1 MKSDRPAVKRAG
13 RILFALCTR
22 SGVIRG
28 NVQLVLYFLHPG
40 ACGRV
45 VTLAILC
52 SMRKKMTLPFLC
64 FLLLALFPY
73 GWLAHLWPT
82 FGLFINWLFETEMAH
97 HIGHSLIFAT
107 LGWFLITV
115 WPPLA
120 NYFALYLMLIG
131 GLGLSQEL
139 LQLWYKQRPLGV
151 NDGQDLLVDIAA
163 AALFFVLYR
172 HLIIRRASGY
182 TATPLQRF

>member
-1 MKSDRPAVKRAG
+1 
-13 RILFALCTR
+13 
-22 SGVIRG
+22 
-28 NVQLVLYFLHPG
+28 
-40 ACGRV
+40 
-45 VTLAILC
+45 
-52 SMRKKMTLPFLC
+52 
-64 FLLLALFPY
+64 
-73 GWLAHLWPT
+73 
-82 FGLFINWLFETEMAH
+82 MAH